1 MGNTTGPRRWRWAA
15 VPALI
20 VALSPGLAA
29 AQPPA
34 SYPTRPLRFVV
45 PLPPGGG
52 ADLVARTV
60 AERMGKSLGQQVV
73 VDNKPGGGTVIGA
86 DLVAHSPPDGYTLL
100 LGTATTH
107 AINASLVKKLPYDP
121 VRDFSPVSLIAVL
134 PLILVAHPSL
144 PAHSLKDLI
153 ALARRRPNQIFFAS
167 TGNGSSI
174 HLAGEMLKKVAHVQM
189 VHVPYKGA
197 SPALTDVLAGQVQFM
212 FTTIPPALPHV
223 KSGRLNVF
231 AVANAKRSM
240 LLPAVPT
247 TAEAGASGV
256 EASSWNG
263 VLVPAGTSKEIVA
276 RLHSELVE
284 IMNANDVRDRL
295 ATAGVEPVTNTPPEF
310 AAYMASE
317 TARYAD
323 VVKASGARVD

>member
-1 MGNTTGPRRWRWAA
+1 MRNITGPGRWRQAA
-15 VPALI
+15 VFAFIAMLTPAL
-20 VALSPGLAA
+20 AG
-29 AQPPA
+29 AQPA
-34 SYPTRPLRFVV
+34 SYPSRPVRFVV

-60 AERMGKSLGQQVV
+60 AERLGKSLGQQVV

-86 DLVAHSPPDGYTLL
+86 DFVAHSPPDGHTLL

-121 VRDFSPVSLIAVL
+121 VRDFAPVSLVAVL
-134 PLILVAHPSL
+134 PLILVVHPAL
-144 PAHSLKDLI
+144 PANSIKELI
-153 ALARRRPNQIFFAS
+153 ALARARPNQIFFAS

-174 HLAGEMLKKVAHVQM
+174 HLAGEMLKKVAAVQM

-197 SPALTDVLAGQVQFM
+197 APALTDLLAGQVQFM

-223 KSGRLNVF
+223 KSGRLKVF
-231 AVANAKRSM
+231 AVANAKRSA

-247 TAEAGASGV
+247 TAEGGAPGV

-263 VLVPAGTSKEIVA
+263 VLVPAGTPKEIVT
-276 RLHSELVE
+276 RLNAELVE
-284 IMNANDVRDRL
+284 IMKAADVRERL
-295 ATAGVEPVTNTPPEF
+295 ATAGVEPITNTPAEF
-310 AAYMASE
+310 AAYMEAE